1 MIYASYINI
10 RQISILILTELEH
23 VTTPYGLP
31 EDGSAKKKAEEELES
46 YSKGMCQYGY
56 VKIGEQESSFTNKS
70 GWWDLYGVKVKTL
83 SWEIKCND
91 PPAK

>member
-1 MIYASYINI
+1 MGTQHTSTRTLAGTMGY
-10 RQISILILTELEH
+10 H